1 MKGRYCGFCGKHQME
16 VERLID
22 GPTVAI
28 CNECIVLM
36 HGMLNS
42 PSNREPTTLDEFR
55 KKRANRDRPA

>member
-1 MKGRYCGFCGKHQME
+1 VRQLYCGFCGKHQQE

-36 HGMLNS
+36 HGMLDS
-42 PSNREPTTLDEFR
+42 PSNREPTSLDEFR
-55 KKRANRDRPA
+55 KKRVERDLP